1 MTVTR
6 GHPEMGPDQ
15 VRCPL
20 TCDDARGVCGFDSR
34 HLHLFAW
41 VTNYW
46 DTDSAG
52 RAAPL
57 GLAPAEMVGA
67 LFYNF
72 APGEVARHIPKVWR
86 AWNETATRANRHL
99 GIAGGVGTASEH
111 TVADDTVLDLI
122 SSQHH
127 ALEER
132 PDLRPIPR
140 GRVPGEHKDVEPTGK
155 VERRPTPVRSI
166 RKVVRREPVE
176 SEVGRTGTTMRLAAP
191 GVRSKRRCA
200 PLWGPAGRA
209 RERSVR

>member
-6 GHPEMGPDQ
+6 GHPEMGSDQ

-20 TCDDARGVCGFDSR
+20 TCDDRDGPCGFDSR
-34 HLHLFAW
+34 HLHLFPR

-127 ALEER
+127 ALKSAQIYDRFLEDAYR
-132 PDLRPIPR
+132 AS
-140 GRVPGEHKDVEPTGK
+140 T
-155 VERRPTPVRSI
+155 
-166 RKVVRREPVE
+166 
-176 SEVGRTGTTMRLAAP
+176 RTWNRLARSRDVLLRCGASARSCDVNPWRVKSDERAP
-191 GVRSKRRCA
+191 QCVLPRLA
-200 PLWGPAGRA
+200 
-209 RERSVR
+209 